1 MLTKNVKVF
10 SQSVEAMNM
19 NYEQKRFVQKVL
31 KDGKRNG
38 LLLSGNKLK
47 EFKKIKKSISTI
59 GVDFGKCLA
68 DDTSHFYAEE
78 KDLEGVPQDVIESM
92 ERDENGQ
99 LKVTT
104 KYPHYN
110 PVISQCK
117 NPQTRYIMEK
127 TFGSSRCVQENT
139 PRIEELIPLSQR
151 QAEILG
157 NNMLTSLD

>member
-1 MLTKNVKVF
+1 MFIFKFAANASLDKSVREASTKAEKQINDLTIDLSLRKDINQNVKVF

-47 EFKKIKKSISTI
+47 EFKKIKKSISTL

-78 KDLEGVPQDVIESM
+78 KDLAAGVFKKTL
-92 ERDENGQ
+92 RG
-99 LKVTT
+99 LK
-104 KYPHYN
+104 
-110 PVISQCK
+110 S
-117 NPQTRYIMEK
+117 
-127 TFGSSRCVQENT
+127 
-139 PRIEELIPLSQR
+139 
-151 QAEILG
+151 
-157 NNMLTSLD
+157 